1 MIPLYNITFLIK
13 RKQHSEYSTI
23 YWSKFVKDTIDIPN
37 NLYNESVKMSKQK
50 TSYYTDIISAY
61 LLGWFYRYN
70 EDQLHLDDIEV
81 VLVYD
86 MHFQPC
92 INS

>member
-13 RKQHSEYSTI
+13 RKQNSEYSTI
-23 YWSKFVKDTIDIPN
+23 YWSKFIEDTIDIPDN
-37 NLYNESVKMSKQK
+37 IYNESVKMSKQGI
-50 TSYYTDIISAY
+50 SFDTDIISAY

-86 MHFQPC
+86 MHFEPC
-92 INS
+92 TNS

>member
-13 RKQHSEYSTI
+13 RKQNSEYSTI
-23 YWSKFVKDTIDIPN
+23 YWSKFIEYTIDIPDN
-37 NLYNESVKMSKQK
+37 IYNEYVKMSKQG
-50 TSYYTDIISAY
+50 TSFYTDIIAAY

-81 VLVYD
+81 VLVHD
-86 MHFQPC
+86 IHFQPC
-92 INS
+92 TNS

>member
-13 RKQHSEYSTI
+13 RKQNSEYSTI
-23 YWSKFVKDTIDIPN
+23 YWSKFVKDTIDIPDN
-37 NLYNESVKMSKQK
+37 IYNEYVKMSKQR
-50 TSYYTDIISAY
+50 TFFYVDIISAY

-86 MHFQPC
+86 MHFEPC

>member
-13 RKQHSEYSTI
+13 RKQNSEYSTI
-23 YWSKFVKDTIDIPN
+23 YWSKFVKATIDIPDN
-37 NLYNESVKMSKQK
+37 IYNEYVKMLKQG
-50 TSYYTDIISAY
+50 TSFYTDIISAY

-86 MHFQPC
+86 MYFEPC
-92 INS
+92 TNS

>member
-13 RKQHSEYSTI
+13 RKQNSEYSAV
-23 YWSKFVKDTIDIPN
+23 YWSKFIKDTIDIPDN
-37 NLYNESVKMSKQK
+37 IYNESVKMSKQGI
-50 TSYYTDIISAY
+50 SFDTDIISAY

-86 MHFQPC
+86 MHFEPC

>member
-13 RKQHSEYSTI
+13 RKQNSEYSTI
-23 YWSKFVKDTIDIPN
+23 YWSKLVEDSIDIPDN
-37 NLYNESVKMSKQK
+37 IYNEYVKMSKQG
-50 TSYYTDIISAY
+50 TSIYTDVISAY

-70 EDQLHLDDIEV
+70 EDQLHLDNIEV
-81 VLVYD
+81 VLVHD
-86 MHFQPC
+86 MHFKPC

>member
-13 RKQHSEYSTI
+13 RKQNSEYSTV
-23 YWSKFVKDTIDIPN
+23 YWSKFIKNTIDIPDN
-37 NLYNESVKMSKQK
+37 IYNESVKMSKQG
-50 TSYYTDIISAY
+50 TSFHTDIISAY

-81 VLVYD
+81 VLVHD

>member
-13 RKQHSEYSTI
+13 RKPNSEYSTI
-23 YWSKFVKDTIDIPN
+23 YWCKFVKDTIDIPDN
-37 NLYNESVKMSKQK
+37 IYNEYVKISKQE
-50 TSYYTDIISAY
+50 TSLDIDVISAY

-70 EDQLHLDDIEV
+70 EDQLHLNDIEV

-86 MHFQPC
+86 MHFEPC
-92 INS
+92 TNS

>member
-13 RKQHSEYSTI
+13 RKQNSEYSTV
-23 YWSKFVKDTIDIPN
+23 YWSKFVEDSIDIPDN
-37 NLYNESVKMSKQK
+37 IYNEYVKMSKQG
-50 TSYYTDIISAY
+50 TSIYTDIISAY

>member
-13 RKQHSEYSTI
+13 RKQNSEYSTI
-23 YWSKFVKDTIDIPN
+23 YWSKLVEDSIDIPDN
-37 NLYNESVKMSKQK
+37 IYNEYVKMSKQG
-50 TSYYTDIISAY
+50 TSIYTDVISAY

-70 EDQLHLDDIEV
+70 EDQLHLDNIEV

-86 MHFQPC
+86 MHFEPC
-92 INS
+92 INL

>member
-13 RKQHSEYSTI
+13 RKQNSEYSTV
-23 YWSKFVKDTIDIPN
+23 YWSKFVEDSIDIPDN
-37 NLYNESVKMSKQK
+37 IYNEYVKMSKQG
-50 TSYYTDIISAY
+50 TSIYTDIISAY

-81 VLVYD
+81 VLVHD

>member
-13 RKQHSEYSTI
+13 RKQNSEYSTV
-23 YWSKFVKDTIDIPN
+23 YWSKFVEDSIDIPDN
-37 NLYNESVKMSKQK
+37 IYNEYVKMSKQG
-50 TSYYTDIISAY
+50 TSIYTDIISAY

-81 VLVYD
+81 VLVHD
-86 MHFQPC
+86 IHFQPC

>member
-1 MIPLYNITFLIK
+1 MIPLYNIIFLIK
-13 RKQHSEYSTI
+13 RKQNSEYSTI
-23 YWSKFVKDTIDIPN
+23 YWSKFIKDTIDIPDN
-37 NLYNESVKMSKQK
+37 IYNESVKMSKQGI
-50 TSYYTDIISAY
+50 SFDTDIISAY

-86 MHFQPC
+86 MHFEPC
-92 INS
+92 TNS